1 MRNNQAYFA
10 DSGIGAQSFER
21 QRLTIRCGIV
31 DIHEVGYLV
40 SGLKIRRA
48 AVDVWHA
55 SVSKD

>member
-1 MRNNQAYFA
+1 
-10 DSGIGAQSFER
+10 
-21 QRLTIRCGIV
+21 
-31 DIHEVGYLV
+31 VGYLV